1 MHGGAS
7 FARLVIVPSS
17 DSLTYSIC
25 CRQVH
30 RGVYQTA
37 LALYER
43 FQPLVEEHLA
53 SSPFA
58 KVSFTVCPSTPFT
71 FVLRAFVVAAC
82 GDAVPQAK
90 EGMT

>member
-1 MHGGAS
+1 MDVVDCH
-7 FARLVIVPSS
+7 V
-17 DSLTYSIC
+17 
-25 CRQVH
+25 QVH

-58 KVSFTVCPSTPFT
+58 KIAFTVRHQLPRTNR
-71 FVLRAFVVAAC
+71 V
-82 GDAVPQAK
+82 
-90 EGMT
+90 